1 MTTKRLKEY
10 RMLKN
15 GLQKYAV
22 YKSSGTSWSQEEYEL
37 VSYLM
42 GDKKTISGMTS
53 ISLKRKYI
61 YLNHIMQCFTFK
73 AQNINDKT
81 LIELS
86 DFLAIVDYKQLAF
99 FKQDKRYWTFDEL
112 LNIERLTGLKRGGP
126 ECEHSP
132 DSTKYVFYSENNNEV
147 YCWMDQTD
155 KSIETRIE
163 FPYHLLELLVQMRMP
178 KNSCSEICSDGSLR
192 PLGLGISDLM
202 HNFTARGMHA
212 AFQIPVRQHGK
223 TVAIDSL
230 MKILGE
236 KTMENK
242 NKFSASAHILE
253 MTRLM
258 SGLNPFDEFKL
269 LSKPREKFLTLKVK
283 DGAANA
289 KSLIYQAHSTGIKD
303 PRQFI
308 KDIISAEIKRVET
321 AILTTSFDLVSYGFN
336 IKLAAQVAYL
346 TGTKADLTAGNTELD
361 LDDVLTFYEFEKENA
376 SYSRSR
382 ERNEDICPFN
392 WIKDHL
398 THDKINKPGK
408 HRLFTSNKI
417 RVFIKSGKIHYHTND
432 AEFNVDIK
440 FNPES
445 NQFSF

>member
-1 MTTKRLKEY
+1 
-10 RMLKN
+10 MLKDE
-15 GLQKYAV
+15 LKQYAV
-22 YKSSGTSWSQEEYEL
+22 YKSSSMPWTQLQYEL

-42 GDKKTISGMTS
+42 GDKNPV
-53 ISLKRKYI
+53 LKVKDETLQRKYI
-61 YLNHIMQCFTFK
+61 YIDEDNDGCFMFYEQIITNKVPIEFK
-73 AQNINDKT
+73 
-81 LIELS
+81 
-86 DFLAIVDYKQLAF
+86 DFLALVDYKQLAF
-99 FKQDKRYWTFDEL
+99 FKQDKSYWTFDEL
-112 LNIERLTGLKRGGP
+112 LDIEKKTGLKLGGP
-126 ECEHSP
+126 IFSRSP
-132 DSTKYVFYSENNNEV
+132 TSNEFVFYSEHKHEV
-147 YCWMDQTD
+147 YCWSDQHSKD
-155 KSIETRIE
+155 LETRIE
-163 FPYHLLELLVQMRMP
+163 FPYHLLDILVQMKMP
-178 KNSCSEICSDGSLR
+178 TNLCSELAASSYR
-192 PLGLGISDLM
+192 
-202 HNFTARGMHA
+202 TERAVHA
-212 AFQIPVRQHGK
+212 AFSIPARQHGK

-230 MKILGE
+230 MKIIGDT
-236 KTMENK
+236 KMTNK
-242 NKFSASAHILE
+242 YKIDASAHMIA
-253 MTRLM
+253 MTKLM
-258 SGLNPFDEFKL
+258 SGLNLNPFDQFKL
-269 LSKPREKFLTLKVK
+269 LRKPREKFLTLKVK

-289 KSLIYQAHSTGIKD
+289 KSLIYQTHSTDIED

-321 AILTTSFDLVSYGFN
+321 AILTSSFDLVSYGFN

-346 TGTKADLTAGNTELD
+346 TRTKADLTAGNTELD
-361 LDDVLTFYEFEKENA
+361 LYDVITFYEFEKENA

-417 RVFIKSGKIHYHTND
+417 RVFIKSGKIYYNTND

>member
-1 MTTKRLKEY
+1 
-10 RMLKN
+10 MLKDE
-15 GLQKYAV
+15 LKQYAV
-22 YKSSGTSWSQEEYEL
+22 YKSSGTPWTQLQYKL

-42 GDKKTISGMTS
+42 SDKNPV
-53 ISLKRKYI
+53 LKARDEPLQRKYI
-61 YLNHIMQCFTFK
+61 YIDEDNDGCFMFYDQIITNKVPIEFK
-73 AQNINDKT
+73 
-81 LIELS
+81 

-99 FKQDKRYWTFDEL
+99 FKQDKSYWTFDEL
-112 LNIERLTGLKRGGP
+112 LDIEKKTGLNRGGP
-126 ECEHSP
+126 LREHAPTSN
-132 DSTKYVFYSENNNEV
+132 KYVYCDNTTHHRF
-147 YCWMDQTD
+147 YCWSNQTD

-163 FPYHLLELLVQMRMP
+163 FPYHLLDTLVQMKMP
-178 KNSCSEICSDGSLR
+178 TNLCSELTTSSYGTEKDV
-192 PLGLGISDLM
+192 
-202 HNFTARGMHA
+202 HA
-212 AFQIPVRQHGK
+212 AFSIPARQHGK

-230 MKILGE
+230 MKIIGDT
-236 KTMENK
+236 KMTNK
-242 NKFSASAHILE
+242 NRIDASDHALD
-253 MTRLM
+253 MLRFM
-258 SGLNPFDEFKL
+258 GSGFEFGIG
-269 LSKPREKFLTLKVK
+269 SKPREKFLTLKVK
-283 DGAANA
+283 DGVANA
-289 KSLIYQAHSTGIKD
+289 KSLIYQAYSTDIED

-308 KDIISAEIKRVET
+308 KDIISTEIKRVET
-321 AILTTSFDLVSYGFN
+321 AILTSSFDLVSYGFN

-346 TGTKADLTAGNTELD
+346 TRTKADLTAGNTELD
-361 LDDVLTFYEFEKENA
+361 LYDVINFYEFEKENA

-417 RVFIKSGKIHYHTND
+417 RIFIKNGELHYHTND